1 MKGWR
6 GNVKA
11 RHFVLALRDHYLEI
25 LSSKT
30 EDDLGMGTSSIVSY
44 KNLDGWAIKYIDIM
58 WVQPILEAFDDD
70 ASGFITVAEVN
81 QFTSSRPVDWRCV
94 SRYYYRC
101 HLICPSLPHWLA
113 FWAVGKSNTPF
124 YSTRHR

>member
-11 RHFVLALRDHYLEI
+11 RHFVLALRDHYLEK
-25 LSSKT
+25 LPLETKGVL
-30 EDDLGMGTSSIVSY
+30 DMSISLINNC
-44 KNLDGWAIKYIDIM
+44 KNSDGWAVKYIDIM

-81 QFTSSRPVDWRCV
+81 HFTSSRPVDWR
-94 SRYYYRC
+94 
-101 HLICPSLPHWLA
+101 
-113 FWAVGKSNTPF
+113 
-124 YSTRHR
+124 